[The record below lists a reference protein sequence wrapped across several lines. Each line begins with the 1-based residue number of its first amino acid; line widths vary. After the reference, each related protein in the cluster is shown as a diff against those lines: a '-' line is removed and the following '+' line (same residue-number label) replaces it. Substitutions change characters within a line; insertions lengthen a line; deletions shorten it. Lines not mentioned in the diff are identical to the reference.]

1 MDKGHVT
8 LLILLDLRAAFDSVD
23 HCILPHRLQ
32 FQFGVR
38 GNALLW
44 FKSYLVGRTQHVS
57 VNETLSK
64 KCNLNCGV
72 PQGSC
77 LGPLLFTIY
86 ASILFDILESY
97 LPSIRSYVNDT
108 QLMYGLIPLLTPNAR
123 WEPDVEM
130 KQKIHFK
137 PLQKKVDKCTFVDS
151 VANELVYYIINTIMK
166 KNWRWK
172 LCKTLQILSD
182 CKLWWCLPFGFL
194 KLFN

>member
-1 MDKGHVT
+1 MDKGHIT
-8 LLILLDLRAAFDSVD
+8 LLVLLDLCAAFDTVD
-23 HCILPHRLQ
+23 HSILPHRLQ

-44 FKSYLVGRTQHVS
+44 FKSYLVGRTQQVS

-64 KCNLNCGV
+64 NFNLNCGV

-97 LPSIRSYVNDT
+97 LPSIRSYVDDT
-108 QLMYGLIPLLTPNAR
+108 QLMYCLIPLLTPNAC

-137 PLQKKVDKCTFVDS
+137 PLQ
-151 VANELVYYIINTIMK
+151 
-166 KNWRWK
+166 
-172 LCKTLQILSD
+172 
-182 CKLWWCLPFGFL
+182 
-194 KLFN
+194 